1 MLHMPER
8 LGGAGAPASLAWAAS
23 SMFLGA
29 NGAALMYCAGP
40 FFAAIVDAHA
50 QASPDLLD
58 MGTGGGE
65 WLSRLPH
72 LPARTVATE
81 GWAPNVPVA
90 RARLE
95 PMGVEVVA
103 VRGAPDNVDQVGA
116 FQGGD
121 LPFPDG
127 SFHLVTNRHE
137 SFVAREV
144 ARILVPGGRF
154 LTQQVA
160 SGLADDFHR
169 LLEEELPVIAKPWT
183 LALAVQQITDAG
195 LEIEDAAEGSD
206 RLSFADIGAFAWYL
220 KNLPWVYP
228 GFSIADVRTKLERLH
243 HRIQKNG
250 ALIVQMPLFRLSAR
264 LPG

>member
-1 MLHMPER
+1 MGNFQDLIEEADKRPLQGWDISYDGR
-8 LGGAGAPASLAWAAS
+8 ISTNSPWK
-23 SMFLGA
+23 
-29 NGAALMYCAGP
+29 
-40 FFAAIVDAHA
+40 FAAIVDAHA

-81 GWAPNVPVA
+81 GWAPNVPIA

-95 PMGVEVVA
+95 PIGVEVVA

-116 FQGGD
+116 FEGGD

-127 SFHLVTNRHE
+127 SFHLITNRHE

-144 ARILVPGGRF
+144 ARILVSGGRF
-154 LTQQVA
+154 LTQQVG

-169 LLEEELPVIAKPWT
+169 LLQEKSPTIAKAWT
-183 LALAVQQITDAG
+183 LAFAVQQITDAG
-195 LEIEDAAEGSD
+195 LNIEDASEGFET
-206 RLSFADIGAFAWYL
+206 LSFSDIGAFAWYL
-220 KNLPWVYP
+220 KNLPWVYS
-228 GFSIADVRTKLERLH
+228 GFSIAGARAKLERLH
-243 HRIQKNG
+243 NQIQENG
-250 ALIVQMPLFRLSAR
+250 PLIVEMPLFWLCAR

>member
-1 MLHMPER
+1 MEDFEDLIEEADTRPL
-8 LGGAGAPASLAWAAS
+8 LGWNVSYDGRISTNSPWS
-23 SMFLGA
+23 
-29 NGAALMYCAGP
+29 
-40 FFAAIVDAHA
+40 FAAIVDAHA

-95 PMGVEVVA
+95 PIGVEVVA

-137 SFVAREV
+137 SFVAREI

-169 LLEEELPVIAKPWT
+169 LLEEKPPTIAKPWT
-183 LALAVQQITDAG
+183 LAFAVQQITDAG
-195 LEIEDAAEGSD
+195 LEIEDAAEGFD

-228 GFSIADVRTKLERLH
+228 GFSIADARTKLERLH
-243 HRIQKNG
+243 HQIQQNG